1 MYRSVV
7 VFGIIWYLGTTLA
20 MAQVAS
26 DCSNAVPIC
35 YNTPVNGGTNGL
47 GADDFNGADK
57 SGCLEKTLSGAIESN
72 AAWYKFRTSASGQ
85 LGFNIGFDSKEDWD
99 FALYK
104 ASDCNSLGDPIR
116 CNFFDNRE
124 ANSFIGVGEDPKGAV
139 NNVQYEEWLDVLP
152 GEDYYLLVNNFSNI
166 NSGFSIQFTGQIFE
180 ENPYSALDC
189 SIISNLLGPPIAAC
203 NNENIVLDATTANVV
218 SYAWYQDLGNGFD
231 QIPGETAAALTVTDA
246 AFYRVEVI
254 TQSQNNII
262 SDVQVGFST
271 APTTSPVND
280 ENTCLDAEYFNLS
293 EKDQMALGGQSA
305 EEVIISYY
313 TTSAHADAGINA
325 LPLEY
330 KLVSGEQQ
338 IYIRATSVQNP
349 RCYDASQDFKLTV
362 HDPLMP
368 SFPLEV
374 FLCEGELNA
383 VIGETVPDSN
393 YDYQWSTGDITS
405 SITVAQGGEYSLTIS
420 DKLGASTCDN
430 IFVITVYASK
440 TPHIKEVLIED
451 LQDSNTITV
460 IPDRE
465 GDFEYR
471 MDEGVYQAVNIFY
484 DVLPGVHTVTL
495 NDINGCGTAT
505 ENIVVVGFPKF
516 FTPNG
521 DGVNDIWNIVGISS
535 LDEPMLFVYD
545 RYGKLLKQLSRN
557 SMGWDGTYNGLALP
571 SGDYW
576 FKLSFLDQNGQ
587 RTVSKYVNNHFS
599 LKR

>member
-1 MYRSVV
+1 MNRLVV
-7 VFGIIWYLGTTLA
+7 VFGVIWFLGTALA
-20 MAQVAS
+20 TAQVAS

-35 YNTPVNGGTNGL
+35 NSTPVNGGTNGF
-47 GADDFNGADK
+47 GADDFKGAAK

-72 AAWYKFRTSASGQ
+72 AAWYRFRTGASGQ

-104 ASDCNSLGDPIR
+104 ASDCNSLGDPVR

-139 NNVQYEEWLDVLP
+139 NNVQYEEWLEVLP

-166 NSGFSIQFTGQIFE
+166 NSGFSIQFTGQIFVS
-180 ENPYSALDC
+180 NPYDALDC

-203 NNENIVLDATTANVV
+203 DNENIVLDATTADVV
-218 SYAWYQDLGNGFD
+218 SYTWYKDIGNGYSL
-231 QIPGETAAALTVTDA
+231 ISGEVSATLTVLVA

-271 APTTSPVND
+271 APTTSSVND
-280 ENTCLDAEYFNLS
+280 ENTCLDAQYYDLS
-293 EKDQMALGGQSA
+293 KKDQMALGGQSE
-305 EEVIISYY
+305 EEVIISYHAN
-313 TTSAHADAGINA
+313 SANADAGIDA

-330 KLVSGEQQ
+330 KLVTGEQQ

-362 HDPLMP
+362 HEPLVP
-368 SFPLEV
+368 DFPLEV
-374 FLCEGELNA
+374 FLCEGELSA
-383 VIGETVPDSN
+383 VIGELSPDPD
-393 YDYQWSTGDITS
+393 YDYQWNTGEITS
-405 SITVAQGGEYSLTIS
+405 SIIVTQGGEYSLNIS
-420 DKLGASTCDN
+420 DKLGVSKCENT
-430 IFVITVYASK
+430 FVITVYASK
-440 TPHIKEVLIED
+440 TPHIKEVIVDD
-451 LQDSNTITV
+451 LQDNNTVTI
-460 IPDRE
+460 IPERE

-471 MDEGVYQAVNIFY
+471 LDDGAYQSGNIFY
-484 DVLPGVHTVTL
+484 NVLPGAHTITL
-495 NDINGCGTAT
+495 NDLNGCGSAT
-505 ENIVVVGFPKF
+505 ESIVVVGFPKF

-521 DGVNDIWNIVGISS
+521 DGANDVWNIVGISS
-535 LDEPMLFVYD
+535 LEEPMLFVYD
-545 RYGKLLKQLSRN
+545 RYGKLLKQLSQN
-557 SMGWDGTYNGLALP
+557 SMGWDGTYNGVALP

-587 RTVSKYVNNHFS
+587 RTIAKYVNNHFS